1 MYRSDLDTRDK
12 GGAIAAVVA
21 IHAALLFAFLN
32 LSGKM
37 PLPGQES
44 VLRMFNIEQP
54 KPPPPPPPPPA
65 QQQQSKPKEKEGG
78 SAPKNIKSE
87 ATPVVAP
94 KPPIVIPQPPKIATS
109 ETPRQGTAPT
119 QGASNV
125 PGPGTGAGGIGTG
138 TGSGAGGT
146 GPGGG
151 GEGLAAVRTRLAR
164 PPLSGREF
172 PNDVLDSWPRGGW
185 VYARFRVDAN
195 GYITECIVDRSSGV
209 PTVDSAVCNIA
220 RERLRFRPALNKY
233 GQRVADWFAYGQRP
247 PR

>member
-1 MYRSDLDTRDK
+1 VAYRSDL
-12 GGAIAAVVA
+12 GAKDRGSAITAVVA
-21 IHAALLFAFLN
+21 IHAGLLFVFLHM
-32 LSGKM
+32 SGTIDLTD
-37 PLPGQES
+37 PQRT
-44 VLRMFNIEQP
+44 LRVFDVDML
-54 KPPPPPPPPPA
+54 KPPPPPPPPQQT
-65 QQQQSKPKEKEGG
+65 QQQKPKEKEGG

-94 KPPIVIPQPPKIATS
+94 KPRIVTPPVQPIAAT
-109 ETPRQGTAPT
+109 ETPRQGAAPT

-125 PGPGTGAGGIGTG
+125 RGPGTGAGGVGTG
-138 TGSGAGGT
+138 TGSGVGGI

-172 PNDVLDSWPRGGW
+172 PNDVLDNWPRGGW

-195 GYITECIVDRSSGV
+195 GFITECIVDRSSGLAA
-209 PTVDSAVCNIA
+209 VDSAVCNIA
-220 RERLRFRPALNKY
+220 RERLRFRPALNRY

>member
-1 MYRSDLDTRDK
+1 MYRPDLDTRDK
-12 GGAIAAVVA
+12 SGAIAAVVA

-37 PLPGQES
+37 PLAGNDS
-44 VLRMFNIEQP
+44 VLRLFNIDQS

-65 QQQQSKPKEKEGG
+65 HLQAKPKEKEGG
-78 SAPKNIKSE
+78 SAPKNVKSE

-125 PGPGTGAGGIGTG
+125 PGPGTGAGGQGTG
-138 TGSGAGGT
+138 TGSGAGGA

-151 GEGLAAVRTRLAR
+151 GGGVATPASLVRGI
-164 PPLSGREF
+164 SGRDY
-172 PNDVLDSWPRGGW
+172 PSGVRQRWPRGG
-185 VYARFRVDAN
+185 VIFL
-195 GYITECIVDRSSGV
+195 
-209 PTVDSAVCNIA
+209 
-220 RERLRFRPALNKY
+220 RLRIEPNGRPSRCDVMRSFGDSLADQWTCSLVMERAAFRPALDAR
-233 GQRVADWFAYGQRP
+233 GVPVSAWFGYKQVDIGR
-247 PR
+247 

>member
-1 MYRSDLDTRDK
+1 MYRSDLGTRDK
-12 GGAIAAVVA
+12 GGAIVAVAA

-37 PLPGQES
+37 PVPGQES

-65 QQQQSKPKEKEGG
+65 QQQQAKPKEKEGG
-78 SAPKNIKSE
+78 SAPKNVKSE

-125 PGPGTGAGGIGTG
+125 PGPGTGAGGTGTG

-151 GEGLAAVRTRLAR
+151 GGGVATPASLVRGITGRDY
-164 PPLSGREF
+164 PPGVRER
-172 PNDVLDSWPRGGW
+172 WPRGGII
-185 VYARFRVDAN
+185 FL
-195 GYITECIVDRSSGV
+195 
-209 PTVDSAVCNIA
+209 
-220 RERLRFRPALNKY
+220 RLRIEPNGRPSRCDVMRSFGDSSTDQWTCSLVMQRAVFRPALDAR
-233 GQRVADWFAYGQRP
+233 GTPVSAWFGYKQVDIGR
-247 PR
+247 